1 MNNDYNYEFEHDI
14 QYCYENSNVLR
25 NKLNIRDAKVLASAE
40 REITALRIVDAKINT
55 INGDFDLNHLC
66 KIHQYIFSD
75 IYEWA
80 GQIRWVNI
88 SKGNFFCNYEYIE
101 AQANKLFEELA
112 LENHLK
118 STSSEKLP
126 YRLAYYLGEIN
137 VLHPFRDGNGR
148 AQRLFIEYLAQSCGY
163 KVDFSTVTRD
173 EMVEASVEAFLK
185 DYNKMNQM
193 FLRIISKI

>member
-55 INGDFDLNHLC
+55 INGAFDLNHLC

-88 SKGNFFCNYEYIE
+88 SKGNSN
-101 AQANKLFEELA
+101 
-112 LENHLK
+112 
-118 STSSEKLP
+118 EKLP
-126 YRLAYYLGEIN
+126 YRLAYYLSEIN

-193 FLRIISKI
+193 FLRITSKI